1 MDTDT
6 TITDDIINEA
16 INNGENNK
24 EIAEKFGVAPSTI
37 WKWRKARQGTPE
49 REFAVA
55 ALRAEGLGTKAISE
69 AIGVKEGSVWNIEQR
84 MREKGNNPLL
94 LPKRIK
100 SAVKFVDKL
109 RAGEPFGTIEKV
121 KDSTAL
127 AANAMILDR
136 AFPKQSDTQVGP
148 FMSFTTINLGIVSTP
163 VPEVIDV
170 TPGTIS
176 CGKAHNSE

>member
-6 TITDDIINEA
+6 TITDDIINGALQDGKTNAVIAAEMGVHPTTVGRWRKP
-16 INNGENNK
+16 NQGT
-24 EIAEKFGVAPSTI
+24 AEK
-37 WKWRKARQGTPE
+37 Q
-49 REFAVA
+49 FAIA
-55 ALRAEGLGTKAISE
+55 ALRAEGVKTPVIAQVLGL
-69 AIGVKEGSVWNIEQR
+69 KEKTVYGIEYGAR
-84 MREKGNNPLL
+84 KSGNNPLL

-136 AFPKQSDTQVGP
+136 AYPRVSDNQGP
-148 FMSFTTINLGIVSTP
+148 SISFTQINISVLESGSETHKTA
-163 VPEVIDV
+163 EIDSL
-170 TPGTIS
+170 I
-176 CGKAHNSE
+176 AQ